1 MPLPQTPTLLQE
13 GLWSLFDWTRDH
25 GSAFS
30 KEGANPNN
38 SIETMP
44 EDNTK
49 PSSYYGPAKDRPRL
63 TFNSFKDV
71 LLGDFVFCLPYHNNY
86 LLVGSGGY

>member
-1 MPLPQTPTLLQE
+1 M
-13 GLWSLFDWTRDH
+13 
-25 GSAFS
+25 

-38 SIETMP
+38 SIETML
-44 EDNTK
+44 EDDTK

-71 LLGDFVFCLPYHNNY
+71 LLGDFFFVYHITTITF
-86 LLVGSGGY
+86 LLARADTRVCGHDSKANI